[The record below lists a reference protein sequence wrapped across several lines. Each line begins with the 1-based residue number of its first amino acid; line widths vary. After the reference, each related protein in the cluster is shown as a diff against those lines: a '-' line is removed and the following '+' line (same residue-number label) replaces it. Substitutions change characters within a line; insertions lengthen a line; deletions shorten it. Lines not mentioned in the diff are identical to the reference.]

1 LQIRDKLRQILSVK
15 ESPRRIALAFSMGVF
30 IGMSPLL
37 GIHTILGLIFAWM
50 FRLNKFVTVVG
61 VYITNPWTIVPIYT
75 FSTWVGAKLLG
86 IDSIIPHIDWSHLS
100 MKELMHSFG
109 PLLLPFLVGST
120 LLGVVSG
127 CLSYVLVFRMVR
139 KNRG

>member
-1 LQIRDKLRQILSVK
+1 MQIRDKLRQILSVK
-15 ESPRRIALAFSMGVF
+15 ESPRRIALAFSLGVF

-100 MKELMHSFG
+100 MKELTHSFG
-109 PLLLPFLVGST
+109 PLLLPFLLGST

-127 CLSYVLVFRMVR
+127 CLSYVVVLRMVR